1 MNVTPTSYV
10 YGSPGMAFV
19 GPDDYAGPAHMPA
32 EGYGYPAGYVD
43 GYADDYADDY
53 GAPEEPPGPFQVG
66 AYQGLTDGGLLL
78 AMALVGAAFDP
89 LIERKTGARGFGAV
103 IGATVGNA
111 VTTGISAGSASSVSS
126 GFGVM
131 VGGLLPLLPVAVA
144 VGMGKEIT
152 GTTRNVLLGT
162 SALAVAIGYLASK
175 QGPK

>member
-1 MNVTPTSYV
+1 MHVTPTSYV

-32 EGYGYPAGYVD
+32 EGYGYGYAMD
-43 GYADDYADDY
+43 YADDEYADDY

-103 IGATVGNA
+103 VGATVGSA
-111 VTTGISAGSASSVSS
+111 ALAGFGAGSTGGLSR
-126 GFGVM
+126 GFGVA

-144 VGMGKEIT
+144 IGMGKEIA

-175 QGPK
+175 QGAK